1 MNERLC
7 KCGCGEIVLNGA
19 KYVKGHNIKRF
30 RIKAKKKEKKEKLDY
45 FQRLGKFE

>member
-19 KYVKGHNIKRF
+19 KFVKGHNIKRF
-30 RIKAKKKEKKEKLDY
+30 RMKAKKSKEKIGY